1 MLRLKGAILSA
12 HTKTIMIDDKQLLN
26 KFLQLVADYK
36 EQRIDGDSTVV
47 NYQSPLEI
55 RNKFDFTLGEG
66 VQDEN
71 ILNYVEDYLKYAVN
85 TGSKQFFNQLYAGH
99 NLPAF
104 MGDVITSLT
113 NGSMYTY
120 EVAPVATMMEHELI
134 QKMCT
139 YAGFTNG
146 EGTFVTGGSN
156 SNMVAMVC
164 ARNVQFPESKKQ
176 GIWGLKKLTAFVS
189 EQAHYSFGKAA
200 NAMSLG
206 TDNIIKV
213 KSDEYGKL
221 IPEELEKEILA
232 SKQRGETP
240 FFIAATAITTE
251 LGAMDPIDEMA
262 DIAEKY
268 HIWFHVD
275 GSWGGSVILS
285 KKYQYLF
292 KGIERANS
300 FTWNPHKLMN
310 IPLICSVLLINGK
323 GTLKRS
329 LDAKDTDYIFHDN
342 DNARWDLGPASL
354 QCGKH
359 NDALKLW
366 MAWKYYGDEGYEQ
379 GIDNVMD
386 LAEYATNKIKA
397 SDEME
402 LMAET
407 QTLNINFRYNDGEIE
422 DLDAFNEEVRET
434 LLRSGKSMV
443 NYVILP
449 NGLSI
454 RLVLVNLQLTKA
466 DLDLFFENYLNTARE
481 VKRKHLVSQD

>member
-1 MLRLKGAILSA
+1 
-12 HTKTIMIDDKQLLN
+12 MISDKQLLN

-36 EQRIDGDSTVV
+36 EQRIDKDSTVV
-47 NYQSPLEI
+47 NYQSPMEI

-66 VQDEN
+66 VKDEN

-134 QKMCT
+134 NKMCD
-139 YAGFTNG
+139 YAGFIDG

-164 ARNVQFPESKKQ
+164 ARNMMFPETKKQ
-176 GIWGLKKLTAFVS
+176 GVGILKTPTVFVS
-189 EQAHYSFGKAA
+189 EQAHYSFGKGA
-200 NAMSLG
+200 NAMGLG
-206 TDNIIKV
+206 TDNVIKV
-213 KSDEYGKL
+213 KSDEFGRL
-221 IPEELEKEILA
+221 IPEELDKEIEA

-240 FFIAATAITTE
+240 FFVAATAVTTE
-251 LGAMDPIDEMA
+251 LGAIDPIDKMA
-262 DIAEKY
+262 DIAEK
-268 HIWFHVD
+268 HGIWLHVD
-275 GSWGGSVILS
+275 GSWGGSMILS
-285 KKYQYLF
+285 KKYKSLF
-292 KGIERANS
+292 KGLERANS

-310 IPLICSVLLINGK
+310 IPLICSVVLINNRP
-323 GTLKRS
+323 GTLKKS

-342 DNARWDLGPASL
+342 DNAAWDLGPASL

-366 MAWKYYGDEGYEQ
+366 MAWKYYGDDGYEQ
-379 GIDNVMD
+379 GINNLME
-386 LAEYATNKIKA
+386 LSEYATNKIKA
-397 SDEME
+397 SDELE

-407 QTLNINFRYNDGEIE
+407 QTLNINFRYNDGDI
-422 DLDAFNEEVRET
+422 DNLDAFNEEVRET

-449 NGLSI
+449 DGLSI
-454 RLVLVNLQLTKA
+454 RLVLVNHQLNKA
-466 DLDLFFENYLNTARE
+466 DIDLFFENYLNVARE
-481 VKRKHLVSQD
+481 VKKNRLVTLD